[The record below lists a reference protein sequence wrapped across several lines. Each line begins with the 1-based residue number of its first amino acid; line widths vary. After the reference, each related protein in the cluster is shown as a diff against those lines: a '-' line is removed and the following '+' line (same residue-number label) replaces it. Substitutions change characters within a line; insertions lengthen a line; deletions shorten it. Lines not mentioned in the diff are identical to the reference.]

1 MGKTTKERVL
11 GAFRGEKEGIAAIS
25 VCQYATY
32 ELMEKTGAYWPEAH
46 YEAEPMAKLAAG
58 GATVIG
64 LGAVRQVERLT
75 RSRFTGL
82 DGEGI

>member
-11 GAFRGEKEGIAAIS
+11 GALRGEKEGIAAIS

-32 ELMEKTGAYWPEAH
+32 ELMEKTDAYWPEAH

-64 LGAVRQVERLT
+64 LGAVRV
-75 RSRFTGL
+75 
-82 DGEGI
+82 